1 MRLTVLIVAAGL
13 LWPSLSFSQDT
24 YRAFADGNALYSAC
38 SSPNK
43 DYCAGYVAAMSDAL
57 QREKY
62 VCMPVEVKL
71 ASSRCCYELFAR
83 SSRTAQL
90 QRNVFRPSSP
100 STGVP
105 LQVAPRL

>member
-13 LWPSLSFSQDT
+13 LWPSLSFSQDS

-71 ASSRCCYELFAR
+71 AQAVDVVMNYLRDHPE
-83 SSRTAQL
+83 
-90 QRNVFRPSSP
+90 QRNYNAMSL
-100 STGVP
+100 GQAA
-105 LQVAPRL
+105 LAPAFPCK